1 MVKALKF
8 KDMFKVKHNN
18 IRRFQNKKG
27 YQVEETV
34 VKKWFRERHVFAYTL
49 MQLHHA
55 HPMVFW
61 LQSLD
66 HRYVMTTSVACRLGV
81 CSHDL
86 CHGEDWLV
94 YSIIA
99 KHFRCGNDK
108 GKEIIAEGVE
118 RGDLMY
124 IDPPSRVKTR
134 GACFTATDKIVNTIT
149 ESLSKREIIL
159 QTKEDFNV
167 TKK

>member
-34 VKKWFRERHVFAYTL
+34 VKKWFRERHKFSYTL

-55 HPMVFW
+55 HPMVYW
-61 LQSLD
+61 LKSLD
-66 HRYVMTTSVACRLGV
+66 HRFVMTTAVACRLGV
-81 CSHDL
+81 CDHDL
-86 CHGEDWLV
+86 CNGEDWLI
-94 YSIIA
+94 YSVIA
-99 KHFRCGNDK
+99 KHFRCSNDK
-108 GKEIIAEGVE
+108 GKNIVAEGVD

-124 IDPPSRVKTR
+124 IDPPSHVTTR
-134 GACFTATDKIVNTIT
+134 GACFTATDKIINKFYVLTTI
-149 ESLSKREIIL
+149 K
-159 QTKEDFNV
+159 
-167 TKK
+167 